1 MTPEFN
7 ALPTAA
13 FLVAALVLFILG
25 FILGRKDGA
34 KFGAL
39 EAKVETFVKEK
50 TGVFENKW
58 AEITTLY
65 GVVHEH
71 VQKGVAELRAEA
83 KALVEEA
90 QAEAAKAKADLEAL
104 KTAAPVDASLIVDG
118 TITAGK
124 IASSATLASS
134 FQAPEVPVAAVA
146 DPAPA
151 IVPDAAAPLA

>member
-71 VQKGVAELRAEA
+71 VQKGVAEFRAEA

-90 QAEAAKAKADLEAL
+90 QAEAAKAKADLEAA
-104 KTAAPVDASLIVDG
+104 KTPVDASAIVTG
-118 TITAGK
+118 SITAGA
-124 IASSATLASS
+124 IQATALKASS
-134 FQAPEVPVAAVA
+134 FQVDDVPVAAAA